1 MKFKQQKHTRVSKYG
16 KVFTA
21 GSAAG
26 DAINKNNAG
35 REKLISKLRKK
46 YEASLRKMTR
56 MRTNP
61 VTFEK
66 HTQAARTRNRI
77 AEYFAAK
84 HGDLKPLGM
93 HFAAATNKVKL
104 LKGNPQQQKEALA
117 SLKRRFMQR

>member
-21 GSAAG
+21 GSAGA
-26 DAINKNNAG
+26 AISKNVAG
-35 REKLISKLRKK
+35 REKLVAKLRKK

-56 MRTNP
+56 MRVNP

-84 HGDLKPLGM
+84 HGTQKPLGM
-93 HFAAATNKVKL
+93 HFALATNRVKL

-117 SLKRRFMQR
+117 SLKRRFMQK